1 MAIPSYSHSLQTE
14 RREQGMEKKEPRAS
28 DPPME
33 KQKGDARQV
42 SSTVILVVDDDKM
55 QRDILKTIL
64 SDEGYEAHGASSAEE
79 ALEAA
84 QTLKPDVVLTDL
96 RLDRMDGME
105 LMKQLRSQADAPE
118 VLIMS
123 AFGTPHIIEE
133 SARKGAFSFMQKP
146 LEKNQVLFTI
156 KQALEIT
163 ARIKNQYL

>member
-33 KQKGDARQV
+33 KQGDASEL

-79 ALEAA
+79 ALEDSANIKA
-84 QTLKPDVVLTDL
+84 GCCF
-96 RLDRMDGME
+96 DRSSLG
-105 LMKQLRSQADAPE
+105 QNGWH
-118 VLIMS
+118 
-123 AFGTPHIIEE
+123 GTHE
-133 SARKGAFSFMQKP
+133 
-146 LEKNQVLFTI
+146 
-156 KQALEIT
+156 T
-163 ARIKNQYL
+163 A